1 MPFTFAHPAVVIPI
15 YRKWKNLFSLT
26 GLVVGSIVPD
36 FEYFIRMS
44 KTRLYTH
51 NWFGLFWADLPLG
64 IILAYIFH
72 YIVKQQLLLHLPPVF
87 KNKLLPYNSL
97 NWNTYFKHHYVVVC
111 ISILLGG
118 ATHLLWDSLTHD
130 NGLIAQL
137 LHISGYRLK
146 VANIRLH
153 ITSWLQ
159 LLSSAIG
166 MWFVIWVMLQ
176 LPNRNY
182 ELLNKD
188 NTINYYWIK
197 VVIFAFVICFVRIYF
212 FMPFHRPLSI
222 LVTVIASFLY
232 GLILVPICFSDLV
245 TKKVKNRN

>member
-1 MPFTFAHPAVVIPI
+1 MPFTFAHPAVIIPI
-15 YRKWKNLFSLT
+15 YRKWKSFFSLT

-64 IILAYIFH
+64 IILAYLFH
-72 YIVKQQLLLHLPPVF
+72 YIIKQQLLLHLPPVF

-97 NWNTYFKHHYVVVC
+97 NWNTYFKHYYGVVC

-130 NGLIAQL
+130 NGMIAQL
-137 LHISGYRLK
+137 LNISGYRFNI
-146 VANIRLH
+146 ANIRLH

-166 MWFVIWVMLQ
+166 LWFIFWVILQ
-176 LPNRNY
+176 LPNKYVVHVQSVRP
-182 ELLNKD
+182 
-188 NTINYYWIK
+188 IQYYWIK
-197 VVIFAFVICFVRIYF
+197 ILMVAMAICFIRIYF
-212 FMPFHRPLSI
+212 FMSFYRPLSI

-232 GLILVPICFSDLV
+232 SLIIVPIIFSNILSR
-245 TKKVKNRN
+245 KE